1 SVAARAAAV
10 RALRRAASAAG
21 GIDARRGADINRRDA
36 ARRARGARCRRRRR
50 AAVRHPRSQGRRR
63 FRGVER
69 QGPGAAGGARAQT
82 RAPRARRHHRRLP
95 LRVHRPRPLRHSARR
110 HGRQRRHARASGKGS
125 GIARGRGRRHRGAE
139 RHDGRP
145 RCGHTFGARR
155 TGTAR
160 HGDLELCGQVRRP
173 VSRRRR
179 VDPELRRPAV
189 VSDGRGERRRG
200 AARSAARHRGGR
212 GHGDGEAGRA
222 VSRRDSAR
230 ESRDR
235 LSTRRVSGE
244 RRVRYDT
251 GSRRTWLDRSRAR
264 DDGVAAR
271 HPARRRGRHHHLFRA
286 SGGGAADRAAQLRTR
301 MKYRIFPGT
310 SISVS
315 EVGFGTWT
323 ISTGWWGEKS
333 DAEAV
338 SMLRRAHDDHGV
350 TFFDAADAYGN
361 GRAERQLADAFRG
374 RRRDVVIATKVGYDI
389 YDEQAQKV
397 RRGQAELP
405 MRTDPAFLR
414 LAVDRCLERLETD
427 YIDVLQLH
435 NAKLEHVRDPEI
447 WATLRDL
454 QREGKILA
462 WGAAFGPAI
471 GWLYEAVELVER
483 E

>member
-1 SVAARAAAV
+1 
-10 RALRRAASAAG
+10 
-21 GIDARRGADINRRDA
+21 
-36 ARRARGARCRRRRR
+36 
-50 AAVRHPRSQGRRR
+50 
-63 FRGVER
+63 
-69 QGPGAAGGARAQT
+69 
-82 RAPRARRHHRRLP
+82 
-95 LRVHRPRPLRHSARR
+95 
-110 HGRQRRHARASGKGS
+110 
-125 GIARGRGRRHRGAE
+125 
-139 RHDGRP
+139 
-145 RCGHTFGARR
+145 
-155 TGTAR
+155 
-160 HGDLELCGQVRRP
+160 
-173 VSRRRR
+173 
-179 VDPELRRPAV
+179 
-189 VSDGRGERRRG
+189 
-200 AARSAARHRGGR
+200 
-212 GHGDGEAGRA
+212 
-222 VSRRDSAR
+222 
-230 ESRDR
+230 
-235 LSTRRVSGE
+235 
-244 RRVRYDT
+244 
-251 GSRRTWLDRSRAR
+251 
-264 DDGVAAR
+264 
-271 HPARRRGRHHHLFRA
+271 
-286 SGGGAADRAAQLRTR
+286 

-435 NAKLEHVRDPEI
+435 NAKMEHVRDPEI

-483 E
+483 EPEINTIQMIWNILEQHPGTAMLDAAKAHAPNCCFNIRVTHASGMLEGKYTEDTVFPENDHRRHRPRSWLVNGVKKVRTLDFLTKRMTLGQAALKWLLAEPRVVTTLPNIYDDEQLAEFAAASDAPDLTRDELARITALNARNFEVVEEPMSYKGTMTRAASPAPA